1 MSVGCRSAQVFF
13 VSLIVGLGCRTQ
25 VESEAPKV
33 SAAEPVEP
41 SPGGRG
47 SESVEQDPAPEST
60 SKLPAEWIDAAAKI
74 AIAAE
79 GDTTAWTRLAT
90 MVDTFGHRLSG
101 SKSLEGAIDWSLEVM
116 RSDGLHDVHRE
127 EVMVPHWQRGEER
140 ARVIGGRELQLLGLG
155 GTVGTGRRA
164 LRAPVM
170 VVASL
175 DDLEERAAEA
185 KGKIVVINQAMPAY
199 SEAARDPHYG
209 STVGIRVR
217 GPSAAA
223 RLGAKALLI
232 RSVTAHS
239 LRSPHTGSLR
249 YEEGVRKIPAA
260 ALSVEDAEHLARL
273 VERGP
278 VSVELFLGA
287 KTLPDALSGNAIGD
301 YRGSELPD
309 EIVVIGGHIDS
320 WDVGDGSSDDG
331 SGCLMAIEAVRLLAK
346 AGLRPRRTIRVVLFT
361 NEENGLRG
369 GIAYHAAHGSEKHV
383 AAIEA
388 DVGAGA
394 PWGFSATAS
403 DEEFA
408 VLESYGSLLRVLG
421 ASGLRRGG
429 GGADISP
436 LTKDGVLSLGLFPDI
451 SHYFDLHHSDA
462 DTIDK
467 IDPAHLEGN
476 AAAIALMAY
485 ILADRP

>member
-1 MSVGCRSAQVFF
+1 MSVGCWSAQAFF

-25 VESEAPKV
+25 VESEPPSVAIAEPPSPSPTSEPV
-33 SAAEPVEP
+33 EQEPAAEP
-41 SPGGRG
+41 
-47 SESVEQDPAPEST
+47 ESQ
-60 SKLPAEWIDAAAKI
+60 LPAEWIDAAAR
-74 AIAAE
+74 IAAAAD
-79 GDTTAWTRLAT
+79 GDTTAWTRLAK
-90 MVDTFGHRLSG
+90 MVDAFGHRLSG
-101 SKSLEGAIDWSLEVM
+101 SKSLESAIDWSLEVM
-116 RSDGLHDVHRE
+116 RGDGLHDVHRE
-127 EVMVPHWQRGEER
+127 PVMVPHWVRGEER

-155 GTVGTGRRA
+155 GTVGTGRRP

-175 DDLEERAAEA
+175 EELEQRAAEA
-185 KGKIVVINQAMPAY
+185 KGKIVVINQAMPPY
-199 SEAARDPHYG
+199 SEATRDPHYG
-209 STVGIRVR
+209 PTVGIRVR

-223 RLGAKALLI
+223 RVGAKALLI

-239 LRSPHTGSLR
+239 LRSPHTGSLH
-249 YEEGVRKIPAA
+249 YEDGVPKIPAA

-273 VERGP
+273 AARGS
-278 VSVELFLGA
+278 VSVELSLGA

-301 YRGSELPD
+301 YRGTELPD

-369 GIAYHAAHGSEKHV
+369 GIAYHKVHGAEKHV

-388 DVGAGA
+388 DVGSGA
-394 PWGFSATAS
+394 PWGFSASAS

-476 AAAIALMAY
+476 AAALALMAY
-485 ILADRP
+485 MLADRP